1 MTEDMNPTG
10 MDDVT
15 SDDKLWAF
23 LGYIIPLVALIALLM
38 EDKKAR
44 PFIKYNAVHA
54 LLISVAT
61 VILSFTACF
70 WVIPWLYGIYVGYK
84 AYQGEWVEVPMATD
98 MAKNQGWI

>member
-1 MTEDMNPTG
+1 MTEDMNPTD

-23 LGYIIPLVALIALLM
+23 LGYIIPLVALIGLVM

-54 LLISVAT
+54 LLITVAT

-70 WVIPWLYGIYVGYK
+70 WVIPWLYGIYVGYQ
-84 AYQGEWVEVPMATD
+84 AYQGKWVEVPMATD
-98 MAKNQGWI
+98 LAKKQGWI